1 MKGTVIFT
9 KKNVLG
15 IYGFIK
21 NEKGDEFYFDTS
33 SIIKGNYIQKGN
45 IVSFDIEQMTNG
57 KTKAINV
64 ANFVYKKL
72 DIEQR
77 NKIEQVL
84 STKLNEVSVIDLT
97 DILAIL
103 KAVDFDYKEYS
114 EDLGTFIRREFKN
127 VFIIRKKVEINGK
140 VYQMALSKSE
150 TKDLLP
156 HEKENEIAEK
166 ISIEMIKN
174 GFVQCSTLPKILSEL
189 GVNYKL
195 YANSITQFVELYL
208 KKYFV
213 VMRNV
218 SMNGEVLPNILV
230 PFESEFQHN
239 VTFSPSV
246 KEKNT
251 DSDLDDLEKYIDEA
265 RYEDFLRSD
274 KFLKKSPNQLGV
286 NGILLAIKAIAGF
299 LGDDPNIKL
308 NDFQRALI
316 ETERASDLTQFRDD
330 EDILQ
335 LGLQSSYVPMTM
347 DTFKICFA
355 DVYHGKNNLNN
366 NWTALVERFW
376 CVRNDIAF
384 YINAIWLVILKKD
397 RCVDFYIEE
406 GAKQKDLYRI
416 ADLLRIWK
424 HFSDSSYFTISLRL
438 KRKIIGNCLDCDNIE
453 SLCNAIT
460 MFDDFTMPEAKQ
472 LAIYLQGN
480 CEIDSDTLMN
490 YFHSDIQAL
499 VSEKLVNFFW
509 YHYKDREHLPEMIVH
524 VLSSVCW
531 DYDDSYI
538 EVILYNN
545 TYNDFSV
552 SQKAK
557 ILLGAFEQLCEYTKI
572 YRKAYLLVNY
582 IYTHIVSNYSYVLS
596 NPCDFYFVRW
606 EKLKTW
612 MVEQVTAQL
621 SSDVRTARLISV
633 FKYDDVAM
641 HELETMYCNDY
652 VKPELDGCFDEESL
666 DDLVDQ
672 YRKEGIPFVSQW
684 IDSQYRKSAE
694 HGVEILIQEQR
705 FSEAIRWIQ
714 TQNTLGATKKRSILR
729 KIICENFKVRGF
741 NENAYDIFTHTIP
754 VAFAETILLEGLT
767 ANEDD
772 AIAALFATYV
782 FQKNWLKVAYMY
794 APYSVTR
801 NAMHPKLYEQAK
813 KILIDNGIDANKY
826 AVSHFDVIKTAIRVL
841 SNKEF
846 DEFIEW
852 AKKIQIPYSSKQ
864 YELKPKTFDAVIKK
878 MLTGTDYNSFWDQ
891 LIMKALR
898 TDNAEQQDMLRY
910 SIITSYI
917 GRFGVAKFE
926 SIISALLKWK
936 GPGKDYYGYY
946 SSIWKG
952 LFTGKYCCNFLSL
965 NVHLINEAPNT
976 YWNLFYD
983 IAVCKNHVFSLRGL
997 WGTQWHNP
1005 VYNIQE
1011 FYSAL
1016 VERYSKSRE
1025 TIFLQIAVK
1034 LLEQCD
1040 EIVITEFDQYL
1051 SYCNSNKS
1059 KDFLF
1064 QAIIAMLKKKK
1075 YLNEIGTFLK
1085 SRYWYNTE
1093 IERKLSLVLELICDN
1108 DHEKFNELLRLNLD
1122 EYWYEHYVSD
1132 FLTAFSDYP
1141 KVDVI
1146 GVLQDNNRSEEYRF
1160 QFIKNAF
1167 QIIYDKSQ
1175 QDSMQDNGLI
1185 VTPKFNSQNNELV
1198 RSYLEMMD
1206 VCYRRQL
1213 QTNTT
1218 PNVVWIQNR
1227 YHRILVACVLLSDCI
1242 DDYDDED
1249 IVALMQNNNHFSD
1262 AYNNYKEFREALKL
1276 IVKSDTMSNWQKQ
1289 IVLLS
1294 VVSNKWEDF
1303 INHIDEYKDNDL
1315 ENINSMME
1323 LSNYRKL
1330 NMQLLERY
1338 LITLHGNFTDAD
1350 VSRIN
1355 AYSSK
1360 LGYVLSELK
1369 AIQCTD
1375 TEKYNLILSLLI
1387 GICRLKK
1394 QSKPSVSYDKLDYSM
1409 KKNNVLIESNWNLFS
1424 AALWATSYKTTIMFK
1439 FGDDIRNVRK
1449 RCTFEKIKLWEKVFQ
1464 SISKMSVYYYLV
1476 SVWYA
1481 IDRKREE
1488 AQTAYDKIII
1498 KNDIPAQWNQERK
1511 ELEAYL
1517 EGRSDR
1523 FFANSHKD
1531 VSTLSAETEAQNLD
1545 FIAVAVGSNVVSSED
1560 AVVAYRTIQNNLNK
1574 VNQLSAYKKLFGF
1587 VRKPDDLYEIYRQID
1602 IKKEKVIR
1610 KTYNELVIAFGSL
1623 LIVEDD
1629 EFTHDEKFAILSKMM
1644 DVFELLSD
1652 INKDKSS
1659 IREQLKEAESFVL
1672 GTPGLNMATWLN
1684 CFEKIK
1690 AIMSHYA
1697 ISNPVGLIAELCIPV
1712 EKCIEG
1718 IGKCETKM
1726 KILEWLATWRNNWNV
1741 SSNCSD
1747 YERAF
1752 VKSVDDELYKLK
1764 HGINLHLDVLNEDNL
1779 IEDGSIFYQIENVAG
1794 KSNISITLNNLS
1806 ANDSAQ
1812 LEVKIG
1818 INGESPVVFDNAVFS
1833 SMVELRPGDICG
1845 QVYKLHSSVLSKIKP
1860 GDYVEVI
1867 LSVLVDG
1874 VPICNN
1880 DINKRIFRFED
1891 INGILKSDIVT
1902 AATKYETDFPAFTRM
1917 IKGFGR
1923 QKEKELIREYLEQQL
1938 VVIYGPSRAGKSS
1951 LMNYISNN
1959 YIKFYCSMPEHS
1971 DVAVVSVMIAGEGN
1985 IKNDYNNDILNPEKN
2000 IKKYDANQMM
2010 EYLFLAPLQ
2019 LIFGTAEQDSRCEYY
2034 GKEFPAD
2041 VRESIQKVLTRS
2053 GSILSKYKAISKILE
2068 SKNCEIWLMFDEF
2081 QQIISRLS
2089 GAESELANLCSSIK
2103 YSLSG
2108 IKLILCGSDD
2118 LLRLFECENDP
2129 KWNEF
2134 TIKTVENSV
2143 SVGQLERDDFIKMMG
2158 DEQIWVRL
2166 NGDSPFANA
2175 ALKLLH
2181 QYTGGNAIC
2190 GKIFGNEILNRLRN
2204 GAYTNRRKIYSSD
2217 ITQIAYSLLSSDVSL
2232 VKSQLVAHNTKNL
2245 ENEMK
2250 YLLFIANELADDTNR
2265 SDVSYRKIKE
2275 FFVSR
2280 STSEI
2285 DLALKILI
2293 ARGILKTET
2302 DKKRYGFTTMFYF
2315 DFFKSQVSE
2324 AKIQALYNAEHVVQ
2338 DTDYTPWIDQ
2348 ITEILRNQPKVTV
2361 GNMVDIIDAL
2371 DDPDV
2376 KSGVG
2381 KQYGEVTTTI
2391 HQGDIVSGNKIGEQK
2406 ILINAQTINTAF
2418 NTLLTGDSGSAAFL
2432 EAFKK
2437 MPTVGAYLNE
2447 AQKEELVSL
2456 TGELAECETLEDI
2469 LDTEI
2474 RIEALTAPIE
2484 QQMLSDTVGAVVAS
2498 DDFIDLSDER
2508 WIELLGINSQQD
2520 LERIRKLPTE
2530 FLTPLSFAVML
2541 HNVFDKIS
2549 KKMQEDSSGSSSR
2562 ELDFCP
2568 VAIMYCKVVEAVLKK
2583 LHTPIYVQ
2591 RIGDAK
2597 VRFGGIQFR
2606 DLLDSDGV
2614 TILPSKYLTIGS
2626 FAFNIVSTDR
2636 NNDIDEPDQFRASPK
2651 KSMIKRITTVS
2662 DYSASINKTWFSH
2675 AKDLAVIQAIR
2686 NKSAHEAEPISKSN
2700 FELLLRVLFDNG
2712 ELIRIVGL
2720 AMNCYT
2726 DI

>member
-1 MKGTVIFT
+1 MKGTVLFT
-9 KKNVLG
+9 KKNALG

-21 NEKGDEFYFDTS
+21 DEKGDSFYFDTS
-33 SIIKGNYIQKGN
+33 CIIKGNYIQKGN
-45 IVSFDIEQMTNG
+45 TVSFEIEQMANG
-57 KTKAINV
+57 KTKVINV
-64 ANFVYKKL
+64 ANFEYKKL
-72 DIEQR
+72 DAEQR

-84 STKLNEVSVIDLT
+84 SAKLSEVSVIDFAG
-97 DILAIL
+97 IPAIL
-103 KAVDFDYKEYS
+103 KSIGFDYKDYS
-114 EDLGTFIRREFKN
+114 EDLGTFIQREFAG

-140 VYQMALSKSE
+140 VYQAALSRFE

-156 HEKENEIAEK
+156 HEKENEIAER
-166 ISIEMIKN
+166 ISTEMIKN
-174 GFVQCSTLPKILSEL
+174 GFVQCSTLPQILSAL
-189 GVNYKL
+189 NVDYKS
-195 YANSITQFVELYL
+195 YASSITQFVEMYL
-208 KKYFV
+208 AKHFV
-213 VMRNV
+213 LMRNV
-218 SMNGEVLPNILV
+218 PMNGKVLPSILV
-230 PFESEFQHN
+230 PFGSELLYN
-239 VTFSPSV
+239 VTPLPSV

-251 DSDLDDLEKYIDEA
+251 GSDFEELEKYIDEA
-265 RYEDFLRSD
+265 RYEDFLRSE
-274 KFLKKSPNQLGV
+274 KFAKKSPDQLGV

-330 EDILQ
+330 EDILR

-366 NWTALVERFW
+366 NWNALVERFW
-376 CVRNDIAF
+376 CVKNDIAF
-384 YINAIWLVILKKD
+384 YFNAIWLVILKKD

-424 HFSDSSYFTISLRL
+424 HFSDSSYFTVPLRL
-438 KRKIIGNCLDCDNIE
+438 KRKLIGNCLDCGNIE
-453 SLCNAIT
+453 SLCNAIHL
-460 MFDDFTMPEAKQ
+460 FDDFTMPEAKQ
-472 LAIYLQGN
+472 LAIYLQGDG
-480 CEIDSDTLMN
+480 EIDSDTLMS
-490 YFHSDIQAL
+490 YFHSDVEAL
-499 VSEKLVNFFW
+499 VSEKLVNLFW
-509 YHYKDREHLPEMIVH
+509 YRYKDREHLPEMIVR

-531 DYDDSYI
+531 DYDESYI

-557 ILLGAFEQLCEYTKI
+557 ILIGAFEQLCEYTKTC
-572 YRKAYLLVNY
+572 RKAYLLVNY
-582 IYTHIVSNYSYVLS
+582 IYTHIVPNYSYVLS
-596 NPCDFYFVRW
+596 NPCDFYSARW
-606 EKLKTW
+606 ENLKTW

-621 SSDVRTARLISV
+621 SSDVRTAKLISV

-641 HELETMYCNDY
+641 HELETVYCNDY

-672 YRKEGIPFVSQW
+672 YRKEGIPFISQW

-694 HGVEILIQEQR
+694 HGVDTLIQEQR
-705 FSEAIRWIQ
+705 FSEAIRWVQ
-714 TQNTLGATKKRSILR
+714 TQNTLGVAKKKSTLR
-729 KIICENFKVRGF
+729 KIICENFKARGF
-741 NENAYDIFTHTIP
+741 NENAYDIFAHAIP

-782 FQKNWLKVAYMY
+782 FQKNWLKIAYMY

-801 NAMHPKLYEQAK
+801 NTMHPKLYEQVK
-813 KILIDNGIDANKY
+813 NILIDNGIDANKY

-841 SNKEF
+841 GNNEF

-852 AKKIQIPYSSKQ
+852 AKKIQIPYGSKL
-864 YELKPKTFDAVIKK
+864 YDLKPKTFDAVIKN
-878 MLTGTDYNSFWDQ
+878 MLTGADYNSFWDQ
-891 LIMKALR
+891 LIMQVLR

-917 GRFGVAKFE
+917 GRFGAVRFE
-926 SIISALLKWK
+926 SMISTLLKWK

-946 SSIWKG
+946 TSIWKG
-952 LFTGKYCCNFLSL
+952 LFTGKYGCNLLSL
-965 NVHLINEAPNT
+965 NVPLINEAPIT

-983 IAVCKNHVFSLRGL
+983 IAVCKNHVFSLDGL

-1011 FYSAL
+1011 FYSAI
-1016 VERYSKSRE
+1016 VERYSESRE

-1040 EIVITEFDQYL
+1040 ETVITEFDKYL

-1075 YLNEIGTFLK
+1075 YLNEIGTFLR
-1085 SRYWYNTE
+1085 SGYWYNTE
-1093 IERKLSLVLELICDN
+1093 TERKLSLVLELICDN

-1132 FLTAFSDYP
+1132 FLTALSDYP
-1141 KVDVI
+1141 KVDVM

-1167 QIIYDKSQ
+1167 QIVYVQSQ
-1175 QDSMQDNGLI
+1175 LVSMQNSGLI
-1185 VTPKFNSQNNELV
+1185 VAPKYNIQNEVLV

-1213 QTNTT
+1213 QTNTA
-1218 PNVVWIQNR
+1218 PNAVWVQNR
-1227 YHRILVACVLLSDCI
+1227 YHRILAACVLLSDSI
-1242 DDYDDED
+1242 GDYDDED
-1249 IVALMQNNNHFSD
+1249 IVALMQNNKHFSD
-1262 AYNNYKEFREALKL
+1262 VYNNYKGFREALKH
-1276 IVKSDTMSNWQKQ
+1276 IIKSETMNDWQKQ

-1294 VVSNKWEDF
+1294 VVSNEWEDF
-1303 INHIDEYKDNDL
+1303 INHIAEYEYSDL
-1315 ENINSMME
+1315 ESIHSMME
-1323 LSNYRKL
+1323 LSNYREL

-1338 LITLHGNFTDAD
+1338 LITLHGNYTNVDI
-1350 VSRIN
+1350 SRIN

-1369 AIQCTD
+1369 ATQCTD
-1375 TEKYNLILSLLI
+1375 INKYNLIVGLLI
-1387 GICRLKK
+1387 GICRLKQ
-1394 QSKPSVSYDKLDYSM
+1394 QSRPSVSYDKLDYSM
-1409 KKNNVLIESNWNLFS
+1409 AKNHELIETNWDLFS
-1424 AALWATSYKTTIMFK
+1424 AALWATSYETTIMFM

-1449 RCTFEKIKLWEKVFQ
+1449 RCTFQKIKLWEKVFR
-1464 SISKMSVYYYLV
+1464 SISQMSVYYYLV

-1488 AQTAYDKIII
+1488 AQIAYNKIVV

-1511 ELEAYL
+1511 KLEAYL
-1517 EGRSDR
+1517 EGRNDR
-1523 FFANSHKD
+1523 FFANSHKN

-1560 AVVAYRTIQNNLNK
+1560 AVVAYRTIQNNSNK
-1574 VNQLSAYKKLFGF
+1574 ATQLSAYKKLFGF

-1602 IKKEKVIR
+1602 TKKEKLTR
-1610 KTYNELVIAFGSL
+1610 KTYNELVIAFSSL

-1629 EFTHDEKFAILSKMM
+1629 EFTHDEKFTILSSMM

-1652 INKDKSS
+1652 INKEKSS

-1672 GTPGLNMATWLN
+1672 GTPGLSMETWLN

-1690 AIMSHYA
+1690 DIMSHYA

-1712 EKCIEG
+1712 EQCIEE

-1726 KILEWLATWRNNWNV
+1726 QILEWLATWRNNWNV

-1752 VKSVDDELYKLK
+1752 VKSVDDELYRLR
-1764 HGINLHLDVLNEDNL
+1764 HGINLHLDVLNEDNFV
-1779 IEDGSIFYQIENVAG
+1779 EDGSIFYQIENIAE
-1794 KSNISITLNNLS
+1794 KSNISIILNNLLG
-1806 ANDSAQ
+1806 NDSAQ

-1833 SMVELRPGDICG
+1833 SIVELRPGDVCG
-1845 QVYKLHSSVLSKIKP
+1845 QVYKLHSSVLSRIKK
-1860 GDYVEVI
+1860 GDRVEVI

-1891 INGILKSDIVT
+1891 INGSLTPDIVT
-1902 AATKYETDFPAFTRM
+1902 AATKYETAVPAFTRM

-1951 LMNYISNN
+1951 LMNYISND
-1959 YIKFYCSMPEHS
+1959 YIDSYCSMPEHS

-1985 IKNDYNNDILNPEKN
+1985 TNDYNNDLLNPEQA
-2000 IKKYDANQMM
+2000 IGKYDANQMM
-2010 EYLFLAPLQ
+2010 EYLFLAPLH
-2019 LIFGTAEQDSRCEYY
+2019 LAFDTAGQDSRCECY
-2034 GKEFPAD
+2034 GREYPME
-2041 VRESIQKVLTRS
+2041 VRERIRNILAQS
-2053 GSILSKYKAISKILE
+2053 GSIISKYKAISKILE
-2068 SKNCEIWLMFDEF
+2068 TNNCEIWLMYDEF
-2081 QQIISRLS
+2081 QQTISRLS

-2103 YSLSG
+2103 YSLSR
-2108 IKLILCGSDD
+2108 IKLVLCGSDD
-2118 LLRLFECENDP
+2118 LLRLFECDNDP
-2129 KWNEF
+2129 KWNDF
-2134 TIKTVENSV
+2134 TIKTAENSV
-2143 SVGQLERDDFIKMMG
+2143 SVGQLESDDFIEMME
-2158 DEQIWVRL
+2158 DERIWIKLDGV
-2166 NGDSPFANA
+2166 SPYSKA

-2204 GAYTNRRKIYSSD
+2204 GVYAKRRKIYSSD

-2232 VKSQLVAHNTKNL
+2232 VKSLLVAHNTKNL

-2250 YLLFIANELADDTNR
+2250 YLLFIANELANDTNCA
-2265 SDVSYRKIKE
+2265 DVSYRKIKE

-2280 STSEI
+2280 SPAEI
-2285 DLALKILI
+2285 DLALKILV
-2293 ARGILKTET
+2293 ARGILKTGA

-2315 DFFKSQVSE
+2315 DFFRSQVSE
-2324 AKIQALYNAEHVVQ
+2324 TRIQELYDAEHTTQQTNPENVESRSV
-2338 DTDYTPWIDQ
+2338 DEKLLDYFSQQSPSRQAYLLGGLLPNIHDDAKANVRK
-2348 ITEILRNQPKVTV
+2348 IV
-2361 GNMVDIIDAL
+2361 GDWF
-2371 DDPDV
+2371 
-2376 KSGVG
+2376 G
-2381 KQYGEVTTTI
+2381 
-2391 HQGDIVSGNKIGEQK
+2391 GDKYHNELHV
-2406 ILINAQTINTAF
+2406 NAQTINTAF
-2418 NTLLTGDSGSAAFL
+2418 NTLLTGDSGSKDFL
-2432 EAFKK
+2432 EAFKS
-2437 MPTVGAYLNE
+2437 MPTVGAYLSE
-2447 AQKEELVSL
+2447 SQKAELISL
-2456 TGELAECETLEDI
+2456 TGELAECETPEDI
-2469 LDTEI
+2469 LDAEI
-2474 RIEALTAPIE
+2474 RIEALTAPVE

-2498 DDFIDLSDER
+2498 DDFIDVSDER
-2508 WIELLGINSQQD
+2508 WIELLGIKTQQD
-2520 LERIRKLPTE
+2520 LEKIRKLPTE
-2530 FLTPLSFAVML
+2530 FVTPLGFAVML

-2549 KKMQEDSSGSSSR
+2549 QKIQEDSSGTSTR

-2583 LHTPIYVQ
+2583 LHTPIYIE
-2591 RIGDAK
+2591 RIGDATVK
-2597 VRFGGIQFR
+2597 FGGIQFR

-2614 TILPSKYLTIGS
+2614 TILPSKDLTIGS

-2686 NKSAHEAEPISKSN
+2686 NKSAHEAAPISKSN
-2700 FELLLRVLFDNG
+2700 FEWLVRVLFENG
-2712 ELIRIVGL
+2712 ELVRIAEL
-2720 AMNCYT
+2720 AEEN
-2726 DI
+2726 

>member
-1 MKGTVIFT
+1 MKGTVLFT
-9 KKNVLG
+9 KKNTLG

-21 NEKGDEFYFDTS
+21 DEKGDSFYFDTS
-33 SIIKGNYIQKGN
+33 CIVKGNYIQKGST
-45 IVSFDIEQMTNG
+45 VSFDIEQMANG

-64 ANFVYKKL
+64 ANFEYKKL
-72 DIEQR
+72 DAEQR
-77 NKIEQVL
+77 DKIEQLL
-84 STKLNEVSVIDLT
+84 SDKLNEVSIIDFAS
-97 DILAIL
+97 IPAIL
-103 KAVDFDYKEYS
+103 KTIGFDYKEYS
-114 EDLGTFIRREFKN
+114 EDLGSFIQKEFAG
-127 VFIIRKKVEINGK
+127 VFIARKKVEINGK
-140 VYQMALSKSE
+140 VYQVALSRFE
-150 TKDLLP
+150 TNDLLP
-156 HEKENEIAEK
+156 HEKEEEISERL
-166 ISIEMIKN
+166 SMEMTKN
-174 GFVQCSTLPKILSEL
+174 GFIQCSTLPKTLSEL
-189 GVNYKL
+189 GVDYKS
-195 YANSITQFVELYL
+195 YASSITQFVEMYL
-208 KKYFV
+208 TKHFV
-213 VMRNV
+213 LMRNV
-218 SMNGEVLPNILV
+218 PMNGKVLPSILV
-230 PFESEFQHN
+230 PFGSKLLSD
-239 VTFSPSV
+239 VTVTPSV
-246 KEKNT
+246 EEKNT
-251 DSDLDDLEKYIDEA
+251 GSDFEELEKYIDDA
-265 RYEDFLRSD
+265 KYEDFLRSE
-274 KFLKKSPNQLGV
+274 KFTTKSPDQLGV
-286 NGILLAIKAIAGF
+286 NGILLAIKAVAGF
-299 LGDDPNIKL
+299 LGDDLNIKI

-316 ETERASDLTQFRDD
+316 ETERASDLTQFRDN
-330 EDILQ
+330 EDILR
-335 LGLQSSYVPMTM
+335 LGLQSSYTPMTM
-347 DTFKICFA
+347 DTFRVCFA

-366 NWTALVERFW
+366 NWNALVERFW
-376 CVRNDIAF
+376 CVKNDLAF
-384 YINAIWLVILKKD
+384 YFNAIWLIILKKD
-397 RCVDFYIEE
+397 RCIDFYIEE
-406 GAKQKDLYRI
+406 GAKQKDLHRI

-424 HFSDSSYFTISLRL
+424 HFSDSSYFTIPLRL
-438 KRKIIGNCLDCDNIE
+438 KRKLIGNCLDCGHVE
-453 SLCNAIT
+453 SLCNAISL
-460 MFDDFTMPEAKQ
+460 FDDFTMPEAKQ
-472 LAIYLQGN
+472 LAIYLQGDG
-480 CEIDSDTLMN
+480 EIDSDTLMS
-490 YFHSDIQAL
+490 YFHSDVEAL
-499 VSEKLVNFFW
+499 VSEKLVNLFW
-509 YHYKDREHLPEMIVH
+509 YRHKDREHLPEMIIR

-531 DYDDSYI
+531 DYDESYI

-552 SQKAK
+552 SQKTK
-557 ILLGAFEQLCEYTKI
+557 ILLGAFEQLCEYTKT
-572 YRKAYLLVNY
+572 YRKAYLLANY
-582 IYTHIVSNYSYVLS
+582 IYTHIVPNYSYVLS
-596 NPCDFYFVRW
+596 NPCDFYSERW
-606 EKLKTW
+606 DNLKTW
-612 MVEQVTAQL
+612 MIEQVTAQL

-633 FKYDDVAM
+633 FKYDDVAI

-672 YRKEGIPFVSQW
+672 YRKEGISFVSQW

-694 HGVEILIQEQR
+694 HGVDTLIQEQR
-705 FSEAIRWIQ
+705 FSEAIRWVQ
-714 TQNTLGATKKRSILR
+714 TQNTLGVAKKKSTLR
-729 KIICENFKVRGF
+729 KIICENFKARGF
-741 NENAYDIFTHTIP
+741 NKNACDIFAHAIP

-782 FQKNWLKVAYMY
+782 FQKNWLKIAYMY
-794 APYSVTR
+794 APYSATR
-801 NAMHPKLYEQAK
+801 NTMHPKLYEQVK
-813 KILIDNGIDANKY
+813 NILIDNGIDANKY

-841 SNKEF
+841 SNNEF

-852 AKKIQIPYSSKQ
+852 AKKIQIPYGSKL
-864 YELKPKTFDAVIKK
+864 YELKPKTFDAVIKN
-878 MLTGTDYNSFWDQ
+878 MLTGADYNSFWDQ
-891 LIMKALR
+891 LIMQVLR

-917 GRFGVAKFE
+917 GRFSAVKFE

-946 SSIWKG
+946 TSIWKG
-952 LFTGKYCCNFLSL
+952 LFTGKYGCNLLSL
-965 NVHLINEAPNT
+965 NAPLINEAPIT

-983 IAVCKNHVFSLRGL
+983 IAVCKNHVFSLDGL

-1005 VYNIQE
+1005 NYNIQE

-1016 VERYSKSRE
+1016 VERYAESRE
-1025 TIFLQIAVK
+1025 TVFLQIAVK

-1040 EIVITEFDQYL
+1040 ETINTEFDKYL

-1064 QAIIAMLKKKK
+1064 QAIIGILNKKK
-1075 YLNEIGTFLK
+1075 YFNEIGTFLK
-1085 SRYWYNTE
+1085 SGYWYTTE
-1093 IERKLSLVLELICDN
+1093 TERKLSLILELICDN
-1108 DHEKFNELLRLNLD
+1108 DHEKFNEALRLNLD
-1122 EYWYEHYVSD
+1122 EYWYEQFVSD

-1146 GVLQDNNRSEEYRF
+1146 GVLQNNNRPEEYRF
-1160 QFIKNAF
+1160 QFVKNVF
-1167 QIIYDKSQ
+1167 QIVYVQSQ
-1175 QDSMQDNGLI
+1175 LVSMQNNGLI
-1185 VTPKFNSQNNELV
+1185 VAPRCNIQNEGIV
-1198 RSYLEMMD
+1198 RSYLEMMN

-1213 QTNTT
+1213 QTNTA
-1218 PNVVWIQNR
+1218 PNVVWVQNR
-1227 YHRILVACVLLSDCI
+1227 YHRILAACVLLSDSVG
-1242 DDYDDED
+1242 DYDDED
-1249 IVALMQNNNHFSD
+1249 IVALMQNNKHFSD
-1262 AYNNYKEFREALKL
+1262 AYNNYKSFREALKC
-1276 IVKSDTMSNWQKQ
+1276 IIKSETMNDRQKQ
-1289 IVLLS
+1289 RVLLS
-1294 VVSNKWEDF
+1294 VVSNEWEDF
-1303 INHIDEYKDNDL
+1303 INHIAEYEHNDL
-1315 ENINSMME
+1315 ESIHSMME
-1323 LSNYRKL
+1323 LSNYREL

-1338 LITLHGNFTDAD
+1338 LITLHGNYTDVDIA
-1350 VSRIN
+1350 RIN

-1369 AIQCTD
+1369 ATQCTD
-1375 TEKYNLILSLLI
+1375 VDKYNLIVGLLI
-1387 GICRLKK
+1387 GICRLKQ
-1394 QSKPSVSYDKLDYSM
+1394 QSRPSVSYDKLDYSM
-1409 KKNNVLIESNWNLFS
+1409 AKNHELIESNWDLFS
-1424 AALWATSYKTTIMFK
+1424 AALWATSYETTIMFM

-1449 RCTFEKIKLWEKVFQ
+1449 RCTFQKIKLWEKVFR
-1464 SISKMSVYYYLV
+1464 SISQMSVYYYLV

-1488 AQTAYDKIII
+1488 AQAAYNKIII
-1498 KNDIPAQWNQERK
+1498 KKDIPAQWSQERK
-1511 ELEAYL
+1511 ELETYL

-1523 FFANSHKD
+1523 FFANNNKN

-1545 FIAVAVGSNVVSSED
+1545 FIAVAVGPNVVSSED
-1560 AVVAYRTIQNNLNK
+1560 AVAAYRTIQNNPNK
-1574 VNQLSAYKKLFGF
+1574 ATQLSAYKKLFGF

-1602 IKKEKVIR
+1602 TKKEKLAR

-1623 LIVEDD
+1623 LVVEDD
-1629 EFTHDEKFAILSKMM
+1629 EFTHDEKFTILSSMM

-1652 INKDKSS
+1652 INKEKSS
-1659 IREQLKEAESFVL
+1659 VREQLKEAESFVL
-1672 GTPGLNMATWLN
+1672 GTPGLSMATWLN

-1690 AIMSHYA
+1690 AIMSHHA

-1726 KILEWLATWRNNWNV
+1726 QILDWLAAWRNNWNV

-1752 VKSVDDELYKLK
+1752 VKSVDDELYRLR

-1806 ANDSAQ
+1806 GNDSAQ
-1812 LEVKIG
+1812 LEVKVG
-1818 INGESPVVFDNAVFS
+1818 INGETPVVFDNAVFS
-1833 SMVELRPGDICG
+1833 SIVELRPGDICG
-1845 QVYKLHSSVLSKIKP
+1845 QVYKLHSSVLSRIKT
-1860 GDYVEVI
+1860 GDRVEVI

-1880 DINKRIFRFED
+1880 DISKRTFRFED
-1891 INGILKSDIVT
+1891 VNGCLTPNIVT
-1902 AATKYETDFPAFTRM
+1902 AATKYETAVPAFTRM

-1923 QKEKELIREYLEQQL
+1923 QREKELIKEYLEQQL

-1951 LMNYISNN
+1951 LMNYISND
-1959 YIKFYCSMPEHS
+1959 YIDRYCSMPEHS

-1985 IKNDYNNDILNPEKN
+1985 TNDYNNDMLNPERSIGN
-2000 IKKYDANQMM
+2000 YDANQMM

-2041 VRESIQKVLTRS
+2041 VREGVQNVLTRS
-2053 GSILSKYKAISKILE
+2053 GSIISKYKAISKILE
-2068 SKNCEIWLMFDEF
+2068 SKNCELWLMFDEF
-2081 QQIISRLS
+2081 QQTISRLS

-2103 YSLSG
+2103 YNLSG

-2134 TIKTVENSV
+2134 TIKTAENSV
-2143 SVGQLERDDFIKMMG
+2143 SVGQLESDDFIKMME
-2158 DEQIWVRL
+2158 DERIWARL

-2265 SDVSYRKIKE
+2265 ADVSYRKIKE

-2285 DLALKILI
+2285 DLALKILV
-2293 ARGILKTET
+2293 ARGILKTGT

-2315 DFFKSQVSE
+2315 DFFRSQVSE
-2324 AKIQALYNAEHVVQ
+2324 AKIQALYDAEHIEQ

-2348 ITEILRNQPKVTV
+2348 ITEILRNQPKVTA

-2381 KQYGEVTTTI
+2381 KQYGEATTTI

-2432 EAFKK
+2432 EAFTK

-2447 AQKEELVSL
+2447 AQKAELVSL
-2456 TGELAECETLEDI
+2456 TGELAECETPEDI

-2498 DDFIDLSDER
+2498 DDFIDVSDER

-2530 FLTPLSFAVML
+2530 FVTPLGFAVML

-2549 KKMQEDSSGSSSR
+2549 KKMQEDSSGSGSR

-2583 LHTPIYVQ
+2583 LHTPIYIQ
-2591 RIGDAK
+2591 RIGDATVK
-2597 VRFGGIQFR
+2597 FGGIQFR

-2614 TILPSKYLTIGS
+2614 TILPSKDLTIGS

-2651 KSMIKRITTVS
+2651 KSMIKRITTIS

-2686 NKSAHEAEPISKSN
+2686 NKSAHEAAPISKSN
-2700 FELLLRVLFDNG
+2700 FEWLVRVLFRNG
-2712 ELIRIVGL
+2712 ELVRIAEL
-2720 AMNCYT
+2720 AEE
-2726 DI
+2726 D